1 MNRLNGVVSRRGGR
15 ARLLLR
21 SRVVVLVIAAAAL
34 LAGRGSFAQSRE
46 SATAGRTFVWVGGG
60 ASAYYLQYGAVKN
73 YGVTAYV
80 DADTVRRFGL
90 EAEGRWL
97 DFHQTN
103 DIHAETYLA
112 GPRYH
117 FNMGR
122 LQPYVKGL
130 GGMGK
135 FNFTHGYAQGGYFV
149 VAGGGGADYRLSPRW
164 SARADFEYQYWP
176 QFTFG
181 AMSSGG
187 VTLGVR
193 YLILR

>member
-1 MNRLNGVVSRRGGR
+1 MHNLNGVEKARGGW
-15 ARLLLR
+15 ARLPLR
-21 SRVVVLVIAAAAL
+21 FFICLGLAL
-34 LAGRGSFAQSRE
+34 LLLAMGRDTSAQSRE
-46 SATAGRTFVWVGGG
+46 SATAGGRFVWVGGG
-60 ASAYYLQYGAVKN
+60 ASGYFLQYGQTKN
-73 YGVTAYV
+73 FGITAYV
-80 DADTVRRFGL
+80 DADSIRHFGI

-97 DFHQTN
+97 EFNQTN

-117 FNMGR
+117 FDAGRFQPYAKGLAGMGR
-122 LQPYVKGL
+122 
-130 GGMGK
+130 
-135 FNFTHGYAQGGYFV
+135 FNFPYNYAYGNYFV
-149 VAGGGGADYRLSPRW
+149 VAGGGGLDYRLSQRW

-187 VTLGVR
+187 VTVGVR

>member
-1 MNRLNGVVSRRGGR
+1 MHRLNGVVSTRGGR
-15 ARLLLR
+15 AWLLLR
-21 SRVVVLVIAAAAL
+21 SRLFVWVIAAAAL
-34 LAGRGSFAQSRE
+34 LAGRGGFAQSRE
-46 SATAGRTFVWVGGG
+46 AATAGRAFVWVGGG
-60 ASAYYLQYGAVKN
+60 ASGYYLQYGAVKN

-80 DADTVRRFGL
+80 DADSVRRFGL

-117 FNMGR
+117 FNIGR
-122 LQPYVKGL
+122 FQPYVKGL
-130 GGMGK
+130 GGIGK
-135 FNFTHGYAQGGYFV
+135 FNFTHSYAQGSYFV

-187 VTLGVR
+187 ITLGVR

>member
-1 MNRLNGVVSRRGGR
+1 
-15 ARLLLR
+15 
-21 SRVVVLVIAAAAL
+21 
-34 LAGRGSFAQSRE
+34 
-46 SATAGRTFVWVGGG
+46 
-60 ASAYYLQYGAVKN
+60 
-73 YGVTAYV
+73 
-80 DADTVRRFGL
+80 
-90 EAEGRWL
+90 
-97 DFHQTN
+97 
-103 DIHAETYLA
+103 
-112 GPRYH
+112 
-117 FNMGR
+117 MGR

-135 FNFTHGYAQGGYFV
+135 FNFTHGYAQGSYFV
-149 VAGGGGADYRLSPRW
+149 VAGGGVADYRLSPRW